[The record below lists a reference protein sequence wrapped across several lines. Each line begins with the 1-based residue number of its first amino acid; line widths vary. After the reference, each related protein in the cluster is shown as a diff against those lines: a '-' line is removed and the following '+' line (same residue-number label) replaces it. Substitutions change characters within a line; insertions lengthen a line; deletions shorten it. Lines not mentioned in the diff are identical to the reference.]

1 MTKYVHNTKMAGL
14 RASAIPH
21 DYQAQ
26 MESLGQQFKALNH
39 FLLSFVMRKSY
50 ERLVSFIAHWIY
62 LGLFQS

>member
-1 MTKYVHNTKMAGL
+1 MAGL
-14 RASAIPH
+14 RASAILH

-50 ERLVSFIAHWIY
+50 ED
-62 LGLFQS
+62 